1 MVLYDKNHFFIR
13 KEDKNEQHQELPCAS
28 TYLCFSAIRV
38 TSNNKLDINLAAE
51 LCMQILVPIFIIFS
65 TYFIILNKQDI
76 SLFFCVSRVTSNNE
90 VDMNLAM
97 DLCLQFCVHCFFI
110 VCIYFIIINKQ
121 NCSLLACT
129 ARNLRRDARCS
140 PSLLYKDFVLRGVCN
155 YMSLIVSIID
165 PRNTSLSYTPTIIA
179 RNCLRHSPRLVK
191 RNSSSP
197 PGNNATPERNNMV
210 RGLRAPAVVDPRSPE
225 LLLRCE
231 YDLGGNELYAVN
243 WFRNEDV
250 LFRYSPSLV
259 PKATAYPGVA
269 DVNVSLE
276 HSNAEQLL
284 LIGHQDVQRNMKSYE
299 GTYVCEVSTERP
311 FLTDYGVANVSAAIL
326 PKANPVLEGLRHN
339 YQVGEFLELACTSA
353 PSLPPAELSFY
364 LNGRK
369 VYYII

>member
-1 MVLYDKNHFFIR
+1 MSKKHQQRQSRDSNRRYYPKEMQLLY
-13 KEDKNEQHQELPCAS
+13 L
-28 TYLCFSAIRV
+28 L
-38 TSNNKLDINLAAE
+38 LLAAAASP
-51 LCMQILVPIFIIFS
+51 LADASRHFLARRNVP
-65 TYFIILNKQDI
+65 
-76 SLFFCVSRVTSNNE
+76 
-90 VDMNLAM
+90 
-97 DLCLQFCVHCFFI
+97 
-110 VCIYFIIINKQ
+110 
-121 NCSLLACT
+121 
-129 ARNLRRDARCS
+129 
-140 PSLLYKDFVLRGVCN
+140 
-155 YMSLIVSIID
+155 
-165 PRNTSLSYTPTIIA
+165 
-179 RNCLRHSPRLVK
+179 
-191 RNSSSP
+191 
-197 PGNNATPERNNMV
+197 PERNMV

-369 VYYII
+369 MDKSRTRIDRSGSPSADVASSVRLVLSTKLERQHFQAGTLRVACVAHLPNVAGSSRDYRTEAMATLAARNQRLAQELPPSLAARPNSAAAAGLTIDSWGMFVLAAIWLIAENTEILFASFLIRV

>member
-1 MVLYDKNHFFIR
+1 MSI
-13 KEDKNEQHQELPCAS
+13 AS
-28 TYLCFSAIRV
+28 RQTSAIG
-38 TSNNKLDINLAAE
+38 
-51 LCMQILVPIFIIFS
+51 LVGRPMLIR
-65 TYFIILNKQDI
+65 L
-76 SLFFCVSRVTSNNE
+76 V
-90 VDMNLAM
+90 
-97 DLCLQFCVHCFFI
+97 
-110 VCIYFIIINKQ
+110 
-121 NCSLLACT
+121 LLT
-129 ARNLRRDARCS
+129 LLLLLDAR
-140 PSLLYKDFVLRGVCN
+140 LTTGF
-155 YMSLIVSIID
+155 
-165 PRNTSLSYTPTIIA
+165 
-179 RNCLRHSPRLVK
+179 RHSPRLVK
-191 RNSSSP
+191 RNSSSSGP

-326 PKANPVLEGLRHN
+326 PKVNPVLEGLRHN

-369 VYYII
+369 IDQSRVRSERMRPSNEATSSTRSELSLKLERQHFQNGSLKVACVARIANLTQISRDYRVEAVIALGAANQPLAQAPPSPNSAAASGLHRYLGLLVVAFWAVGKIA

>member
-1 MVLYDKNHFFIR
+1 MRERGQTSPEDASRHF
-13 KEDKNEQHQELPCAS
+13 
-28 TYLCFSAIRV
+28 
-38 TSNNKLDINLAAE
+38 LARRN
-51 LCMQILVPIFIIFS
+51 VP
-65 TYFIILNKQDI
+65 
-76 SLFFCVSRVTSNNE
+76 
-90 VDMNLAM
+90 
-97 DLCLQFCVHCFFI
+97 
-110 VCIYFIIINKQ
+110 
-121 NCSLLACT
+121 
-129 ARNLRRDARCS
+129 
-140 PSLLYKDFVLRGVCN
+140 
-155 YMSLIVSIID
+155 
-165 PRNTSLSYTPTIIA
+165 
-179 RNCLRHSPRLVK
+179 
-191 RNSSSP
+191 
-197 PGNNATPERNNMV
+197 PERNMV

-369 VYYII
+369 MDKSRTRIDRSGSPSADVASSVRLVLSTKLERQHFQAGTLRVACVAHLPNVAGSSRDYRTEAMATLAARNQRLAQELPPSLAARPNSAAAAGLTIDSWGMFVLAAIWLIAENTEILFASFLIRV